1 MKSGARRIA
10 LVALGLVAVA
20 IAIAVVAATAGSGC
34 AAGSASLSPFTRVSG
49 PSLTIISL
57 AALALLVAGA
67 LCFGRQ
73 AVEGGAT
80 MWRPGVMWLGL
91 LFLIIFSAKL
101 FLMRDNPVTVP
112 FWDQWDA
119 EARNLFIPFN
129 GCRLSWPQMFAFHN
143 EHRIFFTRLLAL
155 DLLTLN
161 GVWDPRVEQVANAAM
176 HAFTGAL
183 LGVTLWLANGRRRVQ
198 IIVFIC
204 AFVFAMPFGW
214 DNTLIGFQSAFYFL
228 LLFSLPA
235 FGLIGRYRAGSG
247 PWFLGW
253 TFALC
258 ALFTSAGGLTI
269 AVALAGLAVLKL
281 ANDPREWRE
290 AIVNLAV
297 AAVIAG
303 LGVALTSPALPHHE
317 VLRAHNVDEFLFA
330 LWHNL
335 AWPWI
340 GAAWFAVPMWLP
352 ALALVAAAIW
362 RRGKT
367 TELERMVVA
376 MGAWVAMNAAAI
388 AYGRGAGAG
397 YPVTRYMDFLS
408 IGLIANTGA
417 LLAILD
423 RADGRPLPSRA
434 VSCALAAWLV
444 FAVAGT
450 DRLTGQVLG
459 DLGISRQFYA
469 AHTANVRKFLLT
481 NERADF
487 VSKRAP
493 EEIPNP
499 DPSGLADTLGDV
511 FIRSILPAAVRDP
524 LHLEASSG
532 TGKAFVPDGSP
543 VKARHD
549 PLNPVW
555 GSYADRGRA
564 TEGRFDSRSFPGCAA
579 GLRLRFQVSGYLGWP
594 HQSLAVKDLA
604 SGRELPVIPWIVPRE
619 GWATLTVPCPVHTFS
634 VVAIDEDP
642 ESWFA
647 FREPVVTGRL
657 SARAEQLISWSR
669 ECFFATLALVGL
681 MLRRSNA

>member
-1 MKSGARRIA
+1 MKSGPRLIA
-10 LVALGLVAVA
+10 LVALGLIGAA
-20 IAIAVVAATAGSGC
+20 IAIAIVAGAVNSGC
-34 AAGSASLSPFTRVSG
+34 AAGSASLSAIARVSG
-49 PSLTIISL
+49 PSLAIVSL
-57 AALALLVAGA
+57 AVLALLVAGA
-67 LCFGRQ
+67 RVFGRQ
-73 AVEGGAT
+73 AVAGDANT
-80 MWRPGVMWLGL
+80 WRPGLIWLGL
-91 LFLIIFSAKL
+91 LFLVVFSAKL

-112 FWDQWDA
+112 FWDQWDG

-129 GCRLSWPQMFAFHN
+129 SCRLSWPQMFAFHN

-176 HAFTGAL
+176 HAFTGVL
-183 LGVTLWLANGRRRVQ
+183 LATMIWLANQRRRID
-198 IIVFIC
+198 IIVFVC
-204 AFVFAMPFGW
+204 AFVFAMPFAW

-228 LLFSLPA
+228 LLFSLPT
-235 FGLIGRYRAGSG
+235 FGLIGRYQAGSG

-253 TFALC
+253 TFALF
-258 ALFTSAGGLTI
+258 ALFTSAGGPTT
-269 AVALAGLAVLKL
+269 AVALAGLALLKL
-281 ANDPREWRE
+281 ANDPGGWRE

-297 AAVIAG
+297 AAGIAG
-303 LGVALTSPALPHHE
+303 LGVALTSPVLPQHE
-317 VLRAHNVDEFLFA
+317 VLRAHSVNEFLFA

-340 GAAWFAVPMWLP
+340 GNSWFAVPMWLP
-352 ALALVAAAIW
+352 VLALVAATIW
-362 RRGKT
+362 RRGRT
-367 TELERMVVA
+367 TGLERLA
-376 MGAWVAMNAAAI
+376 IALGAWVAMNAAAI

-408 IGLIANTGA
+408 IGLIANVAA
-417 LLAILD
+417 LLAMLD
-423 RADGRPLPSRA
+423 RVNGRVTSTRA
-434 VSCALAAWLV
+434 VWYALAAWLV
-444 FAVAGT
+444 FAVGGT
-450 DRLTGQVLG
+450 DRLTGQILG
-459 DLGISRQFYA
+459 DLGIWRQFFA
-469 AHTANVRKFLLT
+469 AHTANVRTFLLT

-493 EEIPNP
+493 EEIPYP
-499 DPSGLADTLGDV
+499 VPGSLADTLGDP
-511 FIRSILPAAVRDP
+511 FIRRILPAEVREP
-524 LHLEASSG
+524 LHIEPSSV
-532 TGKAFVPDGSP
+532 TGKGFVPFGSP
-543 VKARHD
+543 VRARHD

-594 HQSLAVKDLA
+594 HQSLAVKDLV

-619 GWATLTVPCPVHTFS
+619 SWTTLTVPCPVHTFS

-669 ECFFATLALVGL
+669 ECFFATLALVAL
-681 MLRRSNA
+681 MLRRSTA